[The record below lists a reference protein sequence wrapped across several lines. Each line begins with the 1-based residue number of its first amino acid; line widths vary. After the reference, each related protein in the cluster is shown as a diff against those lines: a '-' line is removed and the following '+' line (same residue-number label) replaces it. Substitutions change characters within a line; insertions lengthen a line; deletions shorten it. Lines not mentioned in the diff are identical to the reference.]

1 MTQITATVP
10 PMECPN
16 VLLPT
21 PANLSNLF
29 GTLITQVE
37 RIAINPGAFI
47 QSEINDISED
57 VQQEIDEL
65 KEEAKKLKEKIDKLR
80 ETVLSPYDPKFQ
92 KLEIPEKE
100 YEIMITRLINEYST
114 YVQAKI
120 MDIIAN
126 LIPDLGVEV
135 EILGVTVDAIKFAI
149 DRPYRAFILGQI
161 DIDSMY
167 DLLPPE
173 YQSFKDKFDSADL
186 RGKKIN
192 DFFEKKVKEFLQGNI
207 VQGLKDLGLSFTLP
221 TDPREAVKLAIQKI
235 KADNKKDL
243 NEKIEEIKTTKVGPF
258 TVEEI
263 LGGELKENVEINEFT
278 FDRLIDKL
286 LVFAEDY
293 FAYLF
298 KQLLNKILDKIRA
311 IPGLDKIIEFLTL
324 TFCDFLTLIGF
335 PKEFDLSEFAGIK
348 TVPNIIGPLEND
360 NRLVEI
366 VANLEVEDEES
377 SP

>member
-1 MTQITATVP
+1 MTQLTATVP
-10 PMECPN
+10 PMECPD

-21 PANLSNLF
+21 PANLANLF
-29 GTLITQVE
+29 GDLITVAK
-37 RIAINPGAFI
+37 RNAL
-47 QSEINDISED
+47 S
-57 VQQEIDEL
+57 EIDEL
-65 KEEAKKLKEKIDKLR
+65 REEAEKLEEKIETLR
-80 ETVLSPYDPKFQ
+80 KSVLSPYDPKF
-92 KLEIPEKE
+92 KRLEIPEKE
-100 YEIMITRLINEYST
+100 YEIMITRLVNEYQTYVLAKIAEIINEVLPSFKFT
-114 YVQAKI
+114 VKI
-120 MDIIAN
+120 M
-126 LIPDLGVEV
+126 GVEV
-135 EILGVTVDAIKFAI
+135 EAIKFAI
-149 DRPYRAFILGQI
+149 DRPYRSEILGQI
-161 DIDSMY
+161 DVDSMY

-192 DFFEKKVKEFLQGNI
+192 DFIEKKVKEFLQGQI

-221 TDPREAVKLAIQKI
+221 ADPREAVKLAIQEI
-235 KADNKKDL
+235 KDDAKKDL
-243 NEKIEEIKTTKVGPF
+243 NEKIEDIKAIKVGPF

-293 FAYLF
+293 FAYLL
-298 KQLLNKILDKIRA
+298 KELLNKITDKIKA

-324 TFCDFLTLIGF
+324 TFCDFLTIIGF
-335 PKEFDLSEFAGIK
+335 PKEFDLSEFGGIQ
-348 TVPNIIGPLEND
+348 TVPNIKPPLQND
-360 NRLVEI
+360 ERLVEI

>member
-1 MTQITATVP
+1 MTQLTATVP
-10 PMECPN
+10 PMECPD
-16 VLLPT
+16 VMLPT

-29 GTLITQVE
+29 GDLITLA
-37 RIAINPGAFI
+37 RRAAK
-47 QSEINDISED
+47 S
-57 VQQEIDEL
+57 EIDEL
-65 KEEAKKLKEKIDKLR
+65 REEAEKLEDIIQKIRD
-80 ETVLSPYDPKFQ
+80 TVLSPYDPKF
-92 KLEIPEKE
+92 KRLEIPEKE

-120 MDIIAN
+120 MEIIAN
-126 LIPDLGVEV
+126 LIPNFGVEV
-135 EILGVTVDAIKFAI
+135 EILGVTVDAVKFAI
-149 DRPYRAFILGQI
+149 DRPYRAEILGQI

-207 VQGLKDLGLSFTLP
+207 IQGLKDLGLSFTLP
-221 TDPREAVKLAIQKI
+221 ADPREAVKLAIQEI
-235 KADNKKDL
+235 KDDAKKDMD
-243 NEKIEEIKTTKVGPF
+243 EKIEEIKTIKVGPF
-258 TVEEI
+258 TIEEI
-263 LGGELKENVEINEFT
+263 LGGEFKDNVEITEFT

-298 KQLLNKILDKIRA
+298 KELLKKITDKIKA
-311 IPGLDKIIEFLTL
+311 IPGLDKIIEFLTF
-324 TFCDFLTLIGF
+324 TFCDFLTLLGF
-335 PKEFDLSEFAGIK
+335 PKTIDLSGFGGIQ
-348 TVPNIIGPLEND
+348 TVPNIKSPLQND
-360 NRLVEI
+360 ERLVEI

>member
-1 MTQITATVP
+1 MTQLTATVP
-10 PMECPN
+10 PMECPD
-16 VLLPT
+16 VMLPT

-29 GTLITQVE
+29 GDLITLAK
-37 RIAINPGAFI
+37 RNAL
-47 QSEINDISED
+47 S
-57 VQQEIDEL
+57 EIDEL
-65 KEEAKKLKEKIDKLR
+65 REEAEKLEDIIQKIRD
-80 ETVLSPYDPKFQ
+80 TVLSPYDPKFQ

-126 LIPDLGVEV
+126 LLPSLGVEV
-135 EILGVTVDAIKFAI
+135 EILGVTVDAVKFAT
-149 DRPYRAFILGQI
+149 DRPYRAEILGQI
-161 DIDSMY
+161 DVDSMY

-192 DFFEKKVKEFLQGNI
+192 DFIDNKIKEFLSGNI
-207 VQGLKDLGLSFTLP
+207 IQGLKDLGLSFTLP
-221 TDPREAVKLAIQKI
+221 TDPREAVKLAVQEI
-235 KADNKKDL
+235 KADAKKDM
-243 NEKIEEIKTTKVGPF
+243 NEKIDDIKSIKVGPF
-258 TVEEI
+258 SVEEI
-263 LGGELKENVEINEFT
+263 LGGEFKDNVEITEFT

-298 KQLLNKILDKIRA
+298 KEMLSKITDAIKA
-311 IPGLDKIIEFLTL
+311 IPGLDKIIKFLTF
-324 TFCDFLTLIGF
+324 TFCDFLTLLGF
-335 PKEFDLSEFAGIK
+335 PKTIDLSGFSGIQ
-348 TVPNIIGPLEND
+348 TVSNVQNPLVTNINI
-360 NRLVEI
+360 
-366 VANLEVEDEES
+366 VEDEES

>member
-10 PMECPN
+10 PMECPD

-21 PANLSNLF
+21 PANLTNLF

-37 RIAINPGAFI
+37 RIAINPSAFI
-47 QSEINDISED
+47 QSELDDISED
-57 VQQEIDEL
+57 VQEEIDEL
-65 KEEAKKLKEKIDKLR
+65 KEEAKKLKEKIEKIR
-80 ETVLSPYDPKFQ
+80 EILSPYDPKFQ

-120 MDIIAN
+120 MEIISN
-126 LIPDLGVEV
+126 LLPKTFAIETD
-135 EILGVTVDAIKFAI
+135 ILGVKVDVIKFAI
-149 DRPYRAFILGQI
+149 DRPYRSEILGQI
-161 DIDSMY
+161 DVDSMY

-192 DFFEKKVKEFLQGNI
+192 DFIEKKVKEFLQGQI

-221 TDPREAVKLAIQKI
+221 ADPREAVKLAIQEI
-235 KADNKKDL
+235 KDDAKKDL
-243 NEKIEEIKTTKVGPF
+243 NEKIEDIKAIKVGPF

-293 FAYLF
+293 FAYLL
-298 KQLLNKILDKIRA
+298 KELLNKITDKIKA

-324 TFCDFLTLIGF
+324 TFCDFLTIIGF
-335 PKEFDLSEFAGIK
+335 PKEFDLSEFGGIQ
-348 TVPNIIGPLEND
+348 TVPNIKPPLQND
-360 NRLVEI
+360 ERLVEI

>member
-10 PMECPN
+10 PMECPD

-21 PANLSNLF
+21 PANLTNLF

-37 RIAINPGAFI
+37 RIAINPSAFI
-47 QSEINDISED
+47 QSELDDISED
-57 VQQEIDEL
+57 VQEEIDEL
-65 KEEAKKLKEKIDKLR
+65 KEEAKKLKEKIEKIR
-80 ETVLSPYDPKFQ
+80 EILSPYDPKFQ

-120 MDIIAN
+120 MDIISN
-126 LIPDLGVEV
+126 LLPKTFAIETD
-135 EILGVTVDAIKFAI
+135 ILGVKVDVIKFAI
-149 DRPYRAFILGQI
+149 DRPYRSEILGQI
-161 DIDSMY
+161 DVDSMY

-192 DFFEKKVKEFLQGNI
+192 DFIEKKVKEFLQGQI

-221 TDPREAVKLAIQKI
+221 ADPREAVKLAIQEI
-235 KADNKKDL
+235 KDDAKKDMD
-243 NEKIEEIKTTKVGPF
+243 EKIEDIKTIKVGPF

-263 LGGELKENVEINEFT
+263 LGGEFKDNVEITEFT
-278 FDRLIDKL
+278 FDRLVSKL
-286 LVFAEDY
+286 ISFAKDY

-298 KQLLNKILDKIRA
+298 KQVLNKLTEA
-311 IPGLDKIIEFLTL
+311 LEGLGLGKLIEFLTF
-324 TFCDFLTLIGF
+324 TFCDFLTIIGF
-335 PKEFDLSEFAGIK
+335 PKTIDLSGFSGIQ
-348 TVPNIIGPLEND
+348 TVPNIKSPLQND
-360 NRLVEI
+360 ERLVEI

>member
-10 PMECPN
+10 PMECPD

-21 PANLSNLF
+21 PANLTNLF

-37 RIAINPGAFI
+37 RIAINPSAFI
-47 QSEINDISED
+47 QSELDDISED
-57 VQQEIDEL
+57 VQEEIDEL
-65 KEEAKKLKEKIDKLR
+65 KEEAKKLKEKIEKIR
-80 ETVLSPYDPKFQ
+80 EILSPYDPKFQ

-120 MDIIAN
+120 MEIISN
-126 LIPDLGVEV
+126 LLPKTFAIETD
-135 EILGVTVDAIKFAI
+135 ILGVKVDVIKFAI
-149 DRPYRAFILGQI
+149 DRPYRSEILGQI
-161 DIDSMY
+161 DVDSMY

-192 DFFEKKVKEFLQGNI
+192 DFIEKKVKEFLQGQI

-221 TDPREAVKLAIQKI
+221 ADPREAVKLAIQEI
-235 KADNKKDL
+235 KDDAKKDL
-243 NEKIEEIKTTKVGPF
+243 NEKIEDIKAIKVGPF

-293 FAYLF
+293 FAYLL
-298 KQLLNKILDKIRA
+298 KELLNKITDKIKA

-324 TFCDFLTLIGF
+324 TFCDFLTIIGF
-335 PKEFDLSEFAGIK
+335 PKEFDLSEFSGIQ
-348 TVPNIIGPLEND
+348 TVPNIKPPLQND
-360 NRLVEI
+360 ERLVEI